1 MYDLLHARFDNET
14 SDRNEGKT
22 PPPFELEKF
31 KEGER
36 IALIGPNEFRHST
49 KSLDEILRQ
58 RKSLRKFSKEPMTFE
73 ELSIILYYTYGN
85 RKTGEKVIRKFVPSG
100 AERYGEDLF
109 VIAMN
114 VEGLEMGIYYYT
126 PSEHA
131 LYTVAHHP
139 NLNEEIV
146 GITKGQVFVGNAQVF
161 LFLVAVPERIS
172 YAYPHDYEK
181 LALLDAGHIMGQ
193 AILVG
198 ESLGLGSCPI
208 GKYDQKKMDELL
220 HLSKEE
226 VAIYG
231 LIMGKEN

>member
-14 SDRNEGKT
+14 SDRSEGKT

-31 KEGER
+31 KAGVK
-36 IALIGPNEFRHST
+36 IALAGPREFTQST
-49 KSLDEILRQ
+49 KSFEEILEE
-58 RKSLRKFSKEPMTFE
+58 RKSLRKFSKDPMSLV
-73 ELSIILYYTYGN
+73 ELSKVLYYTYGN

-114 VEGLEMGIYYYT
+114 VEGLAMGIYYYS
-126 PSEHA
+126 PSEHV
-131 LYTVAHHP
+131 LYQVA
-139 NLNEEIV
+139 EEPELKEKIV
-146 GITKGQVFVGNAQVF
+146 DITKGQIFVGNAQVF

-172 YAYPHDYEK
+172 YAYPRDFEK
-181 LALLDAGHIMGQ
+181 LAILDAGHIMGQ

-208 GKYDQKKMDELL
+208 GKYDQERMDELL
-220 HLSKEE
+220 HLSEEE
-226 VAIYG
+226 VSIYG
-231 LIMGKEN
+231 LIMGKES